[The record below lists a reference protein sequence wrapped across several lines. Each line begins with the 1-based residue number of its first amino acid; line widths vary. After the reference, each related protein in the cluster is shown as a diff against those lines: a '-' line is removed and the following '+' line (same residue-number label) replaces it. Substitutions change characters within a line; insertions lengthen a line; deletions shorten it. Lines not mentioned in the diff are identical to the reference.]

1 MTKWHFCILLVDIK
15 IAWLLGKNRLN
26 PEKAHARVVVEPF
39 WPLFDPFF
47 ETYRVSLSTMRPGFC
62 LRSPKRPQKSASKR
76 TPKYGPIW
84 ASRRLSAR
92 IWPHR
97 GGPLFDPFLT
107 PFLRPAESVWARWDL
122 DFAYGALKGLKK
134 DVKIRPLFWPFW
146 GCQTPKMT
154 IFGHFWPC
162 FKTLLLKVHLD
173 CSTISQKGVKIYVPK
188 TAKIGVC
195 DVF

>member
-1 MTKWHFCILLVDIK
+1 MTTHCQQKLTRESAGGQIP
-15 IAWLLGKNRLN
+15 ARKN
-26 PEKAHARVVVEPF
+26 PPF
-39 WPLFDPFF
+39 WPLFDPFS
-47 ETYRVSLSTMRPGFC
+47 ETCRVSLGTMRPGFC
-62 LRSPKRPQKSASKR
+62 LWSPKRAQKGRKKTLQKPDYAPVTPQ
-76 TPKYGPIW
+76 
-84 ASRRLSAR
+84 
-92 IWPHR
+92 IWPQP
-97 GGPLFDPFLT
+97 GKTLFDPFLT